1 MSKQLRE
8 VFSHEFNFFMAMPA
22 IAWQILFFYIPVA
35 LVVLLSFFKTVHVQ
49 GTPIFT
55 LEHYAYLAAPLF
67 FWVIARSL
75 VLAFVTAC
83 ICLLLAYP
91 LAYVLAVKVE
101 RYKNIFLFFLIL
113 PFWTSL
119 MVQVYSW
126 FFVLEHNGLLNTIFM
141 KLGLISH
148 PLHMLN
154 TTFSIYVVMVYCYL
168 PFMIFP
174 LYTALEKIDKK
185 MFEAAADLGATQW
198 TAFRK
203 ITVPLSMP
211 GIRTGFFLVF
221 VPSFGEF
228 VVPTLL
234 GGGKQLFVGSLITQ
248 YFLAAR
254 NPYLGAAFT
263 CLSGFILLI
272 AIVLLYWYFSKRSGM
287 RSQAKG
293 QR

>member
-1 MSKQLRE
+1 MSKQIKE
-8 VFSHEFNFFMAMPA
+8 VIADEFHFFMAMPA
-22 IAWQILFFYIPVA
+22 VAWQILFFYIPVA
-35 LVVLLSFFKTVHVQ
+35 LVILLSFVKTVQVQ

-55 LEHYAYLAAPLF
+55 LEHYAHLIAPLF

-75 VLAFVTAC
+75 VLALVTAC
-83 ICLLLAYP
+83 ICLVLAYP
-91 LAYVLAVKVE
+91 LAYVLAVKIE

-126 FFVLEHNGLLNTIFM
+126 FFILEHNGLINTIFM
-141 KLGLISH
+141 KLGLISQ

-154 TTFSIYVVMVYCYL
+154 TMFSIYVVMVYCYL
-168 PFMIFP
+168 PFMIMP
-174 LYTALEKIDKK
+174 LYTALEKIDRR
-185 MFEAAADLGATQW
+185 MFEAAADLGGTQW
-198 TAFRK
+198 QTFRK
-203 ITVPLSMP
+203 ITIPLSMP
-211 GIRTGFFLVF
+211 GIKTGFFLVF

-248 YFLAAR
+248 YFLSAR

-263 CLSGFILLI
+263 CLSGLILLI
-272 AIVLLYWYFSKRSGM
+272 AIWLLYWYFSRRTGL

-293 QR
+293 LR

>member
-1 MSKQLRE
+1 MKLKE
-8 VFSHEFNFFMAMPA
+8 VFAHEFDFFMAMPA
-22 IAWQILFFYIPVA
+22 VAWQILFFYIPVA
-35 LVVLLSFFKTVHVQ
+35 LVILLSCVKTVQTQ

-55 LEHYAYLAAPLF
+55 FEHYAYLVAPLF

-83 ICLLLAYP
+83 ICLVLAYP
-91 LAYVLAVKVE
+91 LAYVLAVKIE

-141 KLGLISH
+141 RLGLISQ

-154 TTFSIYVVMVYCYL
+154 TTFSIYLVMEYCYL

-174 LYTALEKIDKK
+174 LYTALEKVDKK
-185 MFEAAADLGATQW
+185 MFEAAADLGGTQW
-198 TAFRK
+198 QTFLK
-203 ITVPLSMP
+203 ITIPLSMP
-211 GIRTGFFLVF
+211 GIKTGFFLVF

-248 YFLAAR
+248 YFLSAR

-263 CLSGFILLI
+263 CLSGLILLL
-272 AIVLLYWYFSKRSGM
+272 AIGLLYWYFSKRTGL
-287 RSQAKG
+287 RSQPKG
-293 QR
+293 NR

>member
-1 MSKQLRE
+1 MNKLFKEIVSD
-8 VFSHEFNFFMAMPA
+8 EFHFFMAMPA

-35 LVVLLSFFKTVHVQ
+35 LVIILSFVKTVQVP

-55 LEHYAYLAAPLF
+55 LEHYGYLIAPLF

-75 VLAFVTAC
+75 VLALVTAC
-83 ICLLLAYP
+83 LCLLLAYP
-91 LAYVLAVKVE
+91 VAYVLAVKVE

-126 FFVLEHNGLLNTIFM
+126 FFVLEHNGLLNTIFL
-141 KLGLISH
+141 KLGLISQ
-148 PLHMLN
+148 PIHMLN
-154 TTFSIYVVMVYCYL
+154 TTFSIYLVMVYCYL

-185 MFEAAADLGATQW
+185 MFEAAADLGASQLQTF
-198 TAFRK
+198 AK
-203 ITVPLSMP
+203 ITLPLSMP
-211 GIRTGFFLVF
+211 GAKTGFFLVF

-248 YFLAAR
+248 YFLSAR

-263 CLSGFILLI
+263 CLSGLVLLI
-272 AIVLLYWYFSKRSGM
+272 SIALLYWYFNRATGV
-287 RSQAKG
+287 RLQPKG

>member
-1 MSKQLRE
+1 MNKLLKEILSN
-8 VFSHEFNFFMAMPA
+8 EFHFFMAMPA
-22 IAWQILFFYIPVA
+22 VAWQILFFYIPVT
-35 LVVLLSFFKTVHVQ
+35 LVILLSFVKTVHMQ
-49 GTPIFT
+49 GAPIFT
-55 LEHYAYLAAPLF
+55 LEHYGYLIAPLF

-75 VLAFVTAC
+75 VLALVTAC
-83 ICLLLAYP
+83 ICLALAYP
-91 LAYVLAVKVE
+91 VAYVLAVKIE

-126 FFVLEHNGLLNTIFM
+126 FFVLEHNGLLNTIFL
-141 KLGLISH
+141 KLGLITQ
-148 PLHMLN
+148 PIHMLN
-154 TTFSIYVVMVYCYL
+154 TTFSIYLVMVYCYL

-185 MFEAAADLGATQW
+185 MFEAAADLGASQW
-198 TAFRK
+198 QAFRK
-203 ITVPLSMP
+203 ITIPLSMP
-211 GIRTGFFLVF
+211 GVKAGFFLVF

-228 VVPTLL
+228 VVPILL
-234 GGGKQLFVGSLITQ
+234 GGGKQLFVGPLITQ
-248 YFLAAR
+248 YFLSAR

-272 AIVLLYWYFSKRSGM
+272 AITLLYWFFNRRAGL
-287 RSQAKG
+287 RAQPKG

>member
-1 MSKQLRE
+1 MNKPFKEILSD
-8 VFSHEFNFFMAMPA
+8 EFHFFMAMPA

-35 LVVLLSFFKTVHVQ
+35 LVILLSFVKTVHVQ
-49 GTPIFT
+49 GAPIFT
-55 LEHYAYLAAPLF
+55 LEHYSALMAPLF

-91 LAYVLAVKVE
+91 VAYVLAVKIE

-126 FFVLEHNGLLNTIFM
+126 FFVLEHNGLLNSIFL
-141 KLGLISH
+141 KLGLVSQPI
-148 PLHMLN
+148 HMLN
-154 TTFSIYVVMVYCYL
+154 TTFSIYLVMVYCYL

-174 LYTALEKIDKK
+174 LYTALEKVDKK
-185 MFEAAADLGATQW
+185 MFEAAADLGASQLQTFAKV
-198 TAFRK
+198 TL
-203 ITVPLSMP
+203 PLSMP
-211 GIRTGFFLVF
+211 GVKTGFFLVF

-234 GGGKQLFVGSLITQ
+234 GGGEQLFVGSLITQ
-248 YFLAAR
+248 YFLSAR

-263 CLSGFILLI
+263 CLSGLVLLI
-272 AIVLLYWYFSKRSGM
+272 SIVLLYWFFNGRVGL
-287 RSQAKG
+287 RSQTKG